1 MAKLFDIMMADPGV
15 SKWVKD
21 AAKAAIKQP
30 DLLSACNDSQLLRNA
45 IFEYVREKLGKQ
57 DGHGK

>member
-1 MAKLFDIMMADPGV
+1 MMADPGV